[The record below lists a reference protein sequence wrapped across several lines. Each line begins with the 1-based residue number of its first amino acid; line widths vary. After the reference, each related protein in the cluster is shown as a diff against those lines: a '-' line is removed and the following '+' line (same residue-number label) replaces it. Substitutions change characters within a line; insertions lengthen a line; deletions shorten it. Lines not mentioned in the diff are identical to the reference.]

1 MIFFPLI
8 MSMSFEIVILMDVL
22 IQLFLEKLFYCSV
35 PALMILN
42 VFLPAFPRQ
51 SMRHR
56 HQGCDVGAHSGAG
69 LHKFL

>member
-22 IQLFLEKLFYCSV
+22 IQLFLEKLFYCRV

-42 VFLPAFPRQ
+42 VFLPAFPQQ

-56 HQGCDVGAHSGAG
+56 YQGCDVVAHSGAG